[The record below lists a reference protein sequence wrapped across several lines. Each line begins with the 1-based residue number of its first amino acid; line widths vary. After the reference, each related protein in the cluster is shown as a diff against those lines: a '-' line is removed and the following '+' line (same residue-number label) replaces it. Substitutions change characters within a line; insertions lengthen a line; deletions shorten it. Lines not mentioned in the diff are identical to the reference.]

1 MKINSILAPIVAL
14 SFTAF
19 IAMAGESELVEVM
32 VTGIGITQEA
42 AIKAAN
48 RAAVQQVVGTIVDAT
63 TLVENDELVEDKIL
77 TYSPGLVS
85 ELKIIG
91 TPKTEN
97 GIVTLTAK
105 AIVKKTAIQEKLTAA
120 KIISLDLDSDSIFAQ
135 ALSAQDNLADA
146 EAMIKEVL
154 GKHTS
159 FIVAE
164 TIPGKNGKTP
174 IDYDPKT
181 GETFVNVK
189 VHINMDKYRQF
200 VKEILDKLGPIAARK
215 EEVQGKK
222 DLNGSRFRLEF
233 PVSGLNGY
241 GKEEDFL
248 PILIVNNAESGNA
261 TLLFFGKNEYEFVQ
275 SALCLQYH
283 NLYGVKR
290 IAVSASVLDSNN
302 QSMGIG
308 FVLASGKECR
318 SDFWKSCFAVSRSIA
333 QGRFFACVIAPLAC
347 YGSYANYSSPDFILL
362 DGEKFSTET
371 NLRISL
377 GNFSPEQLRSA
388 KKLEIKVGH
397 MDKDGRF
404 SE

>member
-135 ALSAQDNLADA
+135 ALSAQDKLADA
-146 EAMIKEVL
+146 ESMIKEVL

-159 FIVAE
+159 FIIAK

-181 GETFVNVK
+181 GETFVNVN

-222 DLNGSRFRLEF
+222 DLDGSRFELEF
-233 PVSGLNGY
+233 PVPDLIDY
-241 GKEEDFL
+241 CEEEDFL
-248 PILIVNNAESGNA
+248 PILIVNNAKSVNA

-275 SALCLQYH
+275 SAICLQDH
-283 NLYGVKR
+283 NEKR
-290 IAVSASVLDSNN
+290 IAVSASILDSND
-302 QSMGIG
+302 QSMGAG
-308 FVLASGKECR
+308 YLLASGKEDNSWR
-318 SDFWKSCFAVSRSIA
+318 SCFTVDYVRR
-333 QGRFFACVIAPLAC
+333 GFPVCVIAPLVSYYGW
-347 YGSYANYSSPDFILL
+347 YGSFTPADLITIEGDN
-362 DGEKFSTET
+362 FSTET